1 MTKPEMFNTEKIK
14 KIKLVL
20 TDIDGVWTDGGLYYT
35 ADGMVMKRFN
45 VKDGMGVNRL
55 RERGIETG
63 IVSGD
68 NSDIIT
74 ARGQRLKLDLIY
86 IGIRDKKQVL
96 DEICNLRNLKYENI
110 AFIGDDVNDIE
121 ILQSAGLTAAPSD
134 AMDEI
139 IEMADYVC
147 KRRGG
152 DGAFREF
159 VEFILQ
165 TIDPKSSKQTEKVET
180 L

>member
-1 MTKPEMFNTEKIK
+1 LSKPEIFNLEKIR

-35 ADGMVMKRFN
+35 KDGMIMKRFN

-68 NSDIIT
+68 SSEVIT
-74 ARGQRLKLDLIY
+74 IRGQRLKLDLIY
-86 IGIRDKKQVL
+86 IGVRDKKQAL
-96 DEICNLRNLKYENI
+96 DEICGLRNLKYENI

-121 ILQSAGLTAAPSD
+121 ILQNAGLTAAPAD

-139 IEMADYVC
+139 IEMVDYVC

-180 L
+180 V